1 MKDNKINNP
10 WIKAIVNKTRAD
22 YNTIAEDFSQKRLRM
37 WQEIKPLLSPIK
49 PGNKV
54 LDVGCGNG
62 RVYGELANKKV
73 NYLGIDFSD
82 KLIALAQ
89 KNYPQAQFRV
99 ADILASDTWARLKNY
114 DVVVCLAV
122 LHHFPTPALQLQ
134 VLQNIYQA
142 LKNKGLLIL
151 TVWNL
156 YQPQFWSLQ
165 LQQWWWKITSGWQF
179 KWLKVPYKL
188 MEKGKINK
196 QVDRFYYCFSQSE
209 LAELVEQAGFVILEK
224 KYEKNLCLVA
234 QKMARLQKAVA
245 LATAGR

>member
-1 MKDNKINNP
+1 MKDNKLNNP

-22 YNTIAEDFSQKRLRM
+22 YNIIAEHFSQKRLYM
-37 WQEIKPLLSPIK
+37 WQEISPLLSHIK
-49 PGNKV
+49 TGNKV

-62 RVYGELANKKV
+62 RVYDELANKHI

-89 KNYPQAQFRV
+89 KNHPQVKFRV
-99 ADILASDTWARLKNY
+99 ADVLAPDTWTKLKNY
-114 DVVVCLAV
+114 DVTVCLAV

-156 YQPQFWSLQ
+156 YQPQFWSLH
-165 LQQWWWKITSGWQF
+165 LDNWWWKITSGWQF

-188 MEKGKINK
+188 MEKGKVK
-196 QVDRFYYCFSQSE
+196 QQVDRFYYCFTKPE
-209 LAELVEQAGFVILEK
+209 LEELVEQTGFVILEK
-224 KYEKNLCLVA
+224 KYGKNLCLVS
-234 QKMARLQKAVA
+234 QKMIKS
-245 LATAGR
+245 T